1 MADTTNIKFLFGTE
15 ANFIDD
21 TKKPSNVNGSVYF
34 TTVDATKGYLYFG
47 DGANFLNIVPK
58 LLSVVNGGTGK
69 TSLDSGKALIG
80 NGTGPVSLRS
90 ITNNGSATYIT
101 KSTNLITANT
111 LGNWTGAYD
120 SSNNSNIKYLGTI
133 GKGIWQGSVIAVSY
147 GGTGKDTLTT
157 NGVLYGQGTNA
168 VAVTAAGTD
177 GQIFSTVSGIPQF
190 LSPSFEWLAA
200 TAATTGPR
208 LRMNLSNVD
217 YDSTMPVATTDAS
230 GAVTYGDQ
238 SFKGVKT
245 FTSATKTV
253 NIYPSKA
260 NSYTSGLE
268 NYPWAAVYG
277 ALFNLR
283 DSNSEYVGKFVS
295 TTAGTTT
302 TEGVVELHVG
312 NNVASGA
319 EGNAK
324 GQIYVYAA
332 NSTYA
337 KFTSA
342 TTSNRD
348 ITIPDCSGNMVISN
362 TATSN
367 PTASTTY
374 YVPFYTTNYKKIG
387 MNDGIRFATIEGTE
401 NAKGYGQL
409 ILGNRIIAGTA
420 KNKRGTIKL
429 YDDTNK
435 SFILTADSAT
445 VVPEIIKDSNNTVI
459 ETEYAIHLPIPT
471 STTRTSELLYHDVN
485 TSIGDTSR
493 PVYINT
499 SGMPIAVNNLS
510 VSYGGTGVGTNSE
523 GEATGFTTNGVLY
536 GNGTDPL
543 LATTAGT
550 QGQILSPNSSNVP
563 SFASPSFTWSAGTT
577 EGPTLSLNIQ
587 SKPWTSGSIPSASGT
602 ASGIVNTTKQSF
614 AGQKIFVNTTPSE
627 STATGAVIVKG
638 GVGIAGNIYAGGNA
652 VINGTGTIGGDLT
665 VNGGE
670 IYLGTSAEHCTM
682 SYDASTDTLTISFPA

>member
-1 MADTTNIKFLFGTE
+1 MADTNIKFLFGTE
-15 ANFIDD
+15 ANFIDN

-34 TTVDATKGYLYFG
+34 TTVDTTKGYLYFG
-47 DGANFLNIVPK
+47 DGTNFLNIVPK
-58 LLSVVNGGTGK
+58 LLNVANGGTGK

-80 NGTGPVSLRS
+80 NGTGAVNLRS

-120 SSNNSNIKYLGTI
+120 SNNNSNIKYLGTI
-133 GKGIWQGSVIAVSY
+133 GKGVWQGSVIAVSY
-147 GGTGKDTLTT
+147 GGTGKSTLTT
-157 NGVLYGQGTNA
+157 NGILYGQGTSA
-168 VAVTAAGTD
+168 VAVTMAGTD
-177 GQIFSTVSGIPQF
+177 GQIFSTVDGVPQF

-200 TAATTGPR
+200 TAATNGPR

-217 YDSTMPVATTDAS
+217 YDSTMPVATTTAS

-268 NYPWAAVYG
+268 DYPWAAIYG

-283 DSNSEYVGKFVS
+283 DSNSKYVGKFAS

-302 TEGVVELHVG
+302 TEGVAELHVG

-319 EGNAK
+319 AGNAK

-337 KFTSA
+337 KFIST

-348 ITIPDCSGNMVISN
+348 ITIPDCGGNMVISN
-362 TATSN
+362 IAPSN
-367 PTASTTY
+367 PTTSATY
-374 YVPFYTTNYKKIG
+374 YIPFYTTNYKKIG
-387 MNDGIRFATIEGTE
+387 MNDGIRFTTIEGT
-401 NAKGYGQL
+401 ASALGTASL
-409 ILGNRIIAGTA
+409 ILGNEIAGGTA
-420 KNKRGTIKL
+420 KNKYGSIKFYGRSAESFTL
-429 YDDTNK
+429 TTNPTEVNE
-435 SFILTADSAT
+435 STDITSYTVYLPVADSA
-445 VVPEIIKDSNNTVI
+445 
-459 ETEYAIHLPIPT
+459 
-471 STTRTSELLYHDVN
+471 TSELLYHPVN
-485 TSIGDTSR
+485 TAVGSSSR
-493 PVYINT
+493 PVYIST
-499 SGMPIAVNNLS
+499 SGKATAITTMS
-510 VSYGGTGVGTNSE
+510 VSYGGTGKT
-523 GEATGFTTNGVLY
+523 TFTSNGILY
-536 GNGTDPL
+536 GNGTS
-543 LATTAGT
+543 AINVTAAGS
-550 QGQILSPNSSNVP
+550 QGQVLSPNSSGVP
-563 SFASPSFTWSAGTT
+563 SFASPSFTWNAGTT
-577 EGPTLSLNIQ
+577 AGPTLSLNIQ
-587 SKPWTSGSIPSASGT
+587 SKAWTSGSIPSASGT
-602 ASGIVNTTKQSF
+602 ASGIVTTGSQTFAGKKTFSNTTSSTS
-614 AGQKIFVNTTPSE
+614 TT
-627 STATGAVIVKG
+627 TGAVIIKG

-682 SYDASTDTLTISFPA
+682 SYDANTDTLTISFPA